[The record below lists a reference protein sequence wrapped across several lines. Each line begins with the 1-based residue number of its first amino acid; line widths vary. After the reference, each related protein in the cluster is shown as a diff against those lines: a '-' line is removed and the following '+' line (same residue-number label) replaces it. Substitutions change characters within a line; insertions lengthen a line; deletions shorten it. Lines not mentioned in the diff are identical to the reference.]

1 MQEPLKLVTT
11 PSPKPAP
18 PLAAQAIPA
27 NFAPSQ
33 EQIEALAR
41 RLMPEIK
48 KLFADE
54 RIQKE
59 FAAWQAREQ
68 RAA

>member
-18 PLAAQAIPA
+18 PLAVQAIPA

-41 RLMPEIK
+41 RLMHDCIIVM
-48 KLFADE
+48 LNID
-54 RIQKE
+54 
-59 FAAWQAREQ
+59 
-68 RAA
+68 